1 MDTSARLRP
10 QEPRTLPKRED
21 SSSPPISHFP
31 LINPALKQ
39 EKPTTAVMNLIKK
52 AMEVMKLDHQIR
64 ETQIQQEGVM
74 EKAGLLLNEK
84 LLFQANPKVTIANLT
99 NDAKKYRREIKNQWD
114 KYAQESGEMLPMD
127 MNQPQN
133 MQNKIQSFKQHSSW
147 RKKNWSP
154 ISSRS
159 RRQ

>member
-1 MDTSARLRP
+1 
-10 QEPRTLPKRED
+10 
-21 SSSPPISHFP
+21 
-31 LINPALKQ
+31 
-39 EKPTTAVMNLIKK
+39 MNLIKK

-99 NDAKKYRREIKNQWD
+99 NDAKKYQREIKNQWD

-147 RKKNWSP
+147 RKKSWSP
-154 ISSRS
+154 ISSS
-159 RRQ
+159 SGRQ